1 MWLDDFGVY
10 GDEDS
15 GAAEFYMAVEAAAAP
30 IANLVNDLQPTFRR
44 WIEHLEIGTDDR
56 PLNGLIHPQGKVLDF
71 NYTEFI
77 ETMYGVKEVCYIHG
91 SRKKKKKLILGHK
104 PGAAGNFHQKS
115 RKPQNYR
122 QAMID
127 VAQDNVFDL
136 IGQYDKDLTKDSQE
150 IIKNNQAFFD
160 GLACTEQIVVI
171 GHSISLVDWDY
182 FIEVNKKASN
192 AHWYFGIYGLN
203 DLRNMAELVKSLNI
217 KNYDIFRTDSIWTE
231 PKKVGNGKAP
241 QRALKPR
248 IIQEDEIAVTIRQM
262 YDLMIG
268 DSYEIIL
275 PNYAKSIVIYEH
287 CIFVESTQVEQLVSA
302 GFTIGAALAS
312 WWYNN
317 SFTQA
322 AIKADEEFERQ
333 KKRV

>member
-1 MWLDDFGVY
+1 
-10 GDEDS
+10 
-15 GAAEFYMAVEAAAAP
+15 
-30 IANLVNDLQPTFRR
+30 
-44 WIEHLEIGTDDR
+44 
-56 PLNGLIHPQGKVLDF
+56 
-71 NYTEFI
+71 
-77 ETMYGVKEVCYIHG
+77 
-91 SRKKKKKLILGHK
+91 
-104 PGAAGNFHQKS
+104 
-115 RKPQNYR
+115 
-122 QAMID
+122 MID

-192 AHWYFGIYGLN
+192 AHWCFGIYGLN

-217 KNYDIFRTDSIWTE
+217 KNYDIFRTDSIWTK
-231 PKKVGNGKAP
+231 PKKVGNGKAS

-248 IIQEDEIAVTIRQM
+248 IFQEDEITVTIRQM

-275 PNYAKSIVIYEH
+275 PNHAKSIVIYEH
-287 CIFVESTQVEQLVSA
+287 CIFVVMDDLDRNIIFFKRQAKGWTFVSVLESFLHQSLINRRLRHIFLNEDDIIFV
-302 GFTIGAALAS
+302 
-312 WWYNN
+312 YNN
-317 SFTQA
+317 
-322 AIKADEEFERQ
+322 
-333 KKRV
+333 RVRKYDLNTGKLIANQQMRDARSKEYLGKDVMNKFVGRGI